1 MSSSASTLL
10 KIELQAT
17 GENDGTWGTKANTAM
32 SRLEEAIA
40 DITNISLAA
49 NGGSNYTLDDTQYAE
64 HVDGSNASES
74 HVAVV
79 KATGAL
85 NAAEKI
91 IVPLRNKTYWIWNAT
106 SNAHAVTVGGSSGGT
121 VTIPQGFIQAVVCD
135 GTNVE
140 TLTPATSV
148 AGVLDLS
155 VALGLTATDSNFIVG
170 NGTTFVAESGA
181 TVRTSMGLAIGTD
194 VAAYNADTLFA
205 DVDDTLTAG
214 FSSTAVAD
222 GTKSSGTYTPATAGG
237 NYKTIVGG
245 GAFTLAPQ
253 TTVSSIVIQLTNNA
267 SAGSITTS
275 GWDIVTGDTIS
286 TVNGADFM
294 LYLTVVGAFQH
305 LHVAALQ

>member
-17 GENDGTWGTKANTAM
+17 GENDGT
-32 SRLEEAIA
+32 
-40 DITNISLAA
+40 
-49 NGGSNYTLDDTQYAE
+49 
-64 HVDGSNASES
+64 
-74 HVAVV
+74 VAVV
-79 KATGAL
+79 KAPGAL

-267 SAGSITTS
+267 SAGTITTS
-275 GWDIVTGDTIS
+275 GYTIVTGDDLTTTNGHDFFLFS
-286 TVNGADFM
+286 TVI
-294 LYLTVVGAFQH
+294 GAFKH
-305 LHVAALQ
+305 LNVVALQ